1 MGIDINCTS
10 CNFQGKQCFSSR
22 RELLDA
28 LRKYLVAKRQTH
40 RVELDYV
47 NWIYREEEEDEHRLE
62 YISEEKKIEAR
73 KLLREKELEGLFF
86 YISLEEED
94 HISYL
99 NARDFAKTYS
109 KIRPYLNKDITD
121 LYVLRHAVCE
131 KHNLECW

>member
-1 MGIDINCTS
+1 MGIDITCTS
-10 CNFQGKQCFSSR
+10 CNFEGKQCFSSR

-28 LRKYLVAKRQTH
+28 LRKYLVAHRQTH

-94 HISYL
+94 HISY
-99 NARDFAKTYS
+99 F
-109 KIRPYLNKDITD
+109 
-121 LYVLRHAVCE
+121 H
-131 KHNLECW
+131 

>member
-28 LRKYLVAKRQTH
+28 LRKYLVAHRQTH

-94 HISYL
+94 HISYFH
-99 NARDFAKTYS
+99 AIDFAKAYV

-121 LYVLRHAVCE
+121 LYVLRHAVSK